1 MPYSMDS
8 MLSDHRA
15 RERVGAVV
23 VAAGQS
29 SRMTGLDKVFATV
42 AGLPLVAH
50 SICALEGSE
59 AVDQIVLV
67 LSAARLDEG
76 RALVRCQGWHKVVA
90 VCAGGDRRQD
100 SVRVGLEHLD
110 DCHWVVVHDGAR
122 PCVTP
127 ALVAQ
132 GVDAA
137 QETGAAVA
145 AVPSKDTIKVV
156 SESGFVESTPDR
168 NKLWSVQTPQTFRYD
183 VLMSA
188 HQQLQA
194 SFTDDAAMVEALGGR
209 VKVHLGSYENLKVT
223 TPEDLP
229 IVEQWLSARVA
240 AAPQTASP
248 SSENRA

>member
-8 MLSDHRA
+8 MLSDHGA
-15 RERVGAVV
+15 CERVGAVV

-29 SRMTGLDKVFATV
+29 VRMTGLDKVFATV

-59 AVDQIVLV
+59 SVDQIVLV

-76 RALVRCQGWHKVVA
+76 RALVRRQGWHKVVA
-90 VCAGGDRRQD
+90 FQTRNPLHRAHVE
-100 SVRVGLEHLD
+100 L
-110 DCHWVVVHDGAR
+110 
-122 PCVTP
+122 T
-127 ALVAQ
+127 LVAQ
-132 GVDAA
+132 GVQAA

-223 TPEDLP
+223 TPEDLA
-229 IVEQWLSARVA
+229 IAELILGRTVNSAA
-240 AAPQTASP
+240 
-248 SSENRA
+248 